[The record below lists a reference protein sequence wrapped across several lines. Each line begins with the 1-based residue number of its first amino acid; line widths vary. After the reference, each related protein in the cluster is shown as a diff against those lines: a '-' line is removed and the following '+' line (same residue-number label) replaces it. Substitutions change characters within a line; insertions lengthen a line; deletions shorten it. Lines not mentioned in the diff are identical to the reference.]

1 MTTLQTFES
10 PETAD
15 PLAPIRAVI
24 FDFGGVLYKTP
35 DMRWIG
41 RLQRLLGLKNNEIAA
56 TLLASPQESQFM
68 HDIMVGKI
76 PEAEV
81 WDLMAAR
88 WKINPR
94 LLASIRRH
102 TMSARRLNRKL
113 AKFLTSLR
121 PAYRTAILSNAG
133 TDARHTMLNI
143 YGAEEMVDLIVISA
157 EEGIAKPDERIYH
170 IAAQRLGVHAHECV
184 FLVDL
189 EENVIAAR
197 QVGMRAVQYRS
208 APQAISELQAMLGM

>member
-1 MTTLQTFES
+1 
-10 PETAD
+10 
-15 PLAPIRAVI
+15 
-24 FDFGGVLYKTP
+24 
-35 DMRWIG
+35 
-41 RLQRLLGLKNNEIAA
+41 
-56 TLLASPQESQFM
+56 M

-184 FLVDL
+184 FLDDL